1 MINVVCNINDVKL
14 LILQITKTIIIVV
27 ILIS

>member
-14 LILQITKTIIIVV
+14 LILQITKTKIIVV